1 MDFCASRQTAHQGCG
16 KSGFQQV
23 FCKDCDIIFQD
34 KMEICEKT
42 VMVLDGLADQVPC
55 EPAMW
60 GAARG
65 EHSLGLN

>member
-1 MDFCASRQTAHQGCG
+1 
-16 KSGFQQV
+16 
-23 FCKDCDIIFQD
+23 
-34 KMEICEKT
+34 MEICGKT
-42 VMVLDGLADQVPC
+42 VMALDGLADKVPC